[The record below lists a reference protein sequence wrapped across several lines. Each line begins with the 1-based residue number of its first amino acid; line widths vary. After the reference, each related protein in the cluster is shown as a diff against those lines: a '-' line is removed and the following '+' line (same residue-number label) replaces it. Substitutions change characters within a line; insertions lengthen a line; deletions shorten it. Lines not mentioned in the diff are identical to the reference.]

1 MDALEKLKALSKE
14 LELINAAVATMAW
27 DQRTYMPPKS
37 AGTRSEAI
45 GYLSTIAFKKF
56 ISDETGE
63 IIRELEKED
72 NFNRLDEN
80 EKAMVRIAKR
90 EYEKA
95 KAIPPELFQKFTIT
109 ASKSETVW
117 EQAKKNNDFKS
128 FQPYLEE
135 LLEML
140 REMAELYGY
149 KENPYDALLDKY
161 EPGITTRKLKKIIET
176 LKAEL
181 IPFLREIIEQKGK
194 TDPSILYGRFG
205 KKAQEKLSIRALKAI
220 GYDFEAGR
228 LDETVH
234 PFTISLG
241 AGDVRVTTKYD
252 PHFLQPSLYGTFH
265 EGGHALYEQGLPEEF
280 KYTPIYGA
288 VSLGIHESQSRMMEN
303 MVARSYEFLKF
314 FYPEIKKVFPKQ
326 FGRVSLDRFYR
337 AINHVEPSLIR
348 IEADEVTYNFH
359 IMLRFELE
367 EAMLNKSLEVK
378 DLPRAWNEKIKEY
391 LGIEPQNDAEGV
403 LQDVHWA
410 NGMIG
415 YFPSYMLGNLY
426 AAQLFAK
433 AEEEIPKLRKN
444 IEKGNVA
451 VLIEWLREN
460 IHRHGKK
467 YLPEELIKISTG
479 EELNPEYFI
488 RYIKEKYTKIYE
500 I

>member
-228 LDETVH
+228 LDETVCQH
-234 PFTISLG
+234 QPKMQKNIDQNCVIS
-241 AGDVRVTTKYD
+241 
-252 PHFLQPSLYGTFH
+252 S
-265 EGGHALYEQGLPEEF
+265 
-280 KYTPIYGA
+280 
-288 VSLGIHESQSRMMEN
+288 
-303 MVARSYEFLKF
+303 
-314 FYPEIKKVFPKQ
+314 
-326 FGRVSLDRFYR
+326 
-337 AINHVEPSLIR
+337 
-348 IEADEVTYNFH
+348 
-359 IMLRFELE
+359 LRF
-367 EAMLNKSLEVK
+367 A
-378 DLPRAWNEKIKEY
+378 
-391 LGIEPQNDAEGV
+391 
-403 LQDVHWA
+403 
-410 NGMIG
+410 
-415 YFPSYMLGNLY
+415 
-426 AAQLFAK
+426 
-433 AEEEIPKLRKN
+433 
-444 IEKGNVA
+444 
-451 VLIEWLREN
+451 
-460 IHRHGKK
+460 
-467 YLPEELIKISTG
+467 
-479 EELNPEYFI
+479 
-488 RYIKEKYTKIYE
+488 
-500 I
+500 